1 MRPHHAHAHSEGIT
15 LNDQETMASTSTPDL
30 EKLRFPIGRFDPKG
44 ELAVGARPAAVDS
57 IAGTPARF
65 RKAIA
70 GLSDAQLD
78 MPYREGGWTLRQ
90 VVHHVPD
97 SHLNA
102 YVRFKLALTE
112 ANPTIRPY
120 DEGRWAE
127 LPDTAG
133 TQIGVSL
140 VLLEAL
146 HRRWVILLRAMQEA
160 DWARTFFHPEH
171 EKSFRLD
178 RILAM
183 YAWHGKH
190 HVAHITGLRD
200 RMGW

>member
-1 MRPHHAHAHSEGIT
+1 M
-15 LNDQETMASTSTPDL
+15 NDLSY
-30 EKLRFPIGRFDPKG
+30 PIGSFS
-44 ELAVGARPAAVDS
+44 LADVTVAPDERPGM
-57 IAGTPARF
+57 IT
-65 RKAIA
+65 AIA
-70 GLSDAQLD
+70 ELPAQFRSAVQGLSEAQFD
-78 MPYREGGWTLRQ
+78 TPYRPGGWTVRQ

-112 ANPTIRPY
+112 ENPTIKPY
-120 DEGRWAE
+120 EEARWAE

-146 HRRWVILLRAMQEA
+146 HRRWVVLLKSMTDEQWGRSYI
-160 DWARTFFHPEH
+160 HPEYQR
-171 EKSFRLD
+171 SFRLD
-178 RILAM
+178 AILAM

-190 HVAHITGLRD
+190 HTAHITRLRE
-200 RMGW
+200 RMGWT